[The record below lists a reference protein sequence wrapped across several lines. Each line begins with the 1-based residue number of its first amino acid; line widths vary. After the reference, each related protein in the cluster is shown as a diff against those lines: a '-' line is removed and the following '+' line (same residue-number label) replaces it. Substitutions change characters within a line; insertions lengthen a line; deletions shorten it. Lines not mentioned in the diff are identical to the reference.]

1 MTKQYKLLN
10 NIFGWVAFLVAAFT
24 YLNTVEPTASFW
36 DCPEFITC
44 AAKGEV
50 GHPPGNTFFNLTGR
64 FFVNFAG
71 GDMTLA
77 AVWVNRMSAMFSA
90 ATILFLFWTITSLTK
105 KFVCR
110 DNAHVGTDREEM
122 TWGQIITILGA
133 GLVGSLVY
141 TWSDTFWFSAVE
153 GEVYAFSSFMT
164 AIVFWLILK
173 WEQKA
178 GGVEGDRYII
188 LLSYIIGLSIGVHLL
203 NLLTLPAV
211 VLVYYFKKHPNATL
225 LGSCGALILSV
236 AMVFFILYGM
246 IPGMVKLA
254 SATELF
260 MVNSLGFSFNT
271 GTGLYFFFVLAF
283 LALGIFMMYRKQ
295 TSQRTMLIMLLAGII
310 LSGVPFAGEGWGLGI
325 ILSIAIAALIF
336 FFREKINARL
346 ASNVLL
352 CLLTILVGYSTF
364 AQIIIRS
371 SAQLP
376 MDQNS
381 PDEIFSF
388 SKYLNRE
395 QYGESPLFIGQTFA
409 SSVMRDAS
417 GQVITEQGAEL
428 YGKKVKMNENEPDRY
443 EVTGRREKYKYNYTT
458 LFPRMYS
465 SMGNHINGYKDW
477 CNWDDK
483 DPGHNVIGKDGKTI
497 KGVPT
502 FADNMVYFFRYQVN
516 FMYWR
521 YFMWNFSGRESDAQ
535 SYGEV
540 DRGRAI
546 CGIPVLDELLF
557 DVPDQSTLP
566 SSIADNKGH
575 NVFYMLPLLLGI
587 IGLIYQALAGRE
599 GIQGFWVVFF
609 LFFMTGLAIVIYL
622 NQPPYQPRER
632 DYAYAGSFYA
642 FSIWVGMGVVAIAA
656 LLRKVLKNPAI
667 AGAVA
672 SLICVLVPIQMVGQ
686 TWDDH
691 DRSNRYTARD
701 FGRNYLSSLEPNAI
715 IFTNGDN
722 DTFPL
727 WYAQEVEGYRTDCRV
742 CNLSY
747 LQTDWYINQMK
758 SQAYESEPLPIEL
771 RRDQYA
777 HDKLNFAH
785 LVDRVT
791 EAPLH
796 SAMNFLY
803 SDDPKFKTL
812 PNYGRVDY
820 LPTKHFTIDIDTTQV
835 LESPCINVYDSSELI
850 TKMTIDLS
858 SKNYITK
865 NEIAVL
871 SMIDG
876 ISRTGWKRP
885 IYFATTVGRDMH
897 MGLDKYFRLCGLA
910 YQIVPLANGGVS
922 TPDIDKSFDNLMH
935 KFQWGNIQ
943 DTTIY
948 LDENNRR
955 MCRTQ
960 RMMFCTLIEQLLS
973 IGDFERA
980 LEATEFC
987 DKTIPAANIPY
998 EYTSLTL
1005 AQAYLACGK
1014 PEEGKRILTAIIQ
1027 SNEEYLNWAM
1037 QLPRNYQLSISS
1049 TIREQVITMRDALSV
1064 AKRHS
1069 LKELNDKYDESCQ
1082 YLLETTYKNR
1092 LLQFN

>member
-1 MTKQYKLLN
+1 MKQYKLLN
-10 NIFGWVAFLVAAFT
+10 NIFGWVAFLIAAYT
-24 YLNTVEPTASFW
+24 YLSTVEPTASFW

-44 AAKGEV
+44 ADKGEV

-71 GDMTLA
+71 GDVTQA
-77 AVWVNRMSAMFSA
+77 AIWVNRMSAMFSA
-90 ATILFLFWTITSLTK
+90 ATILFLFWTITALTK

-110 DNAHVGTDREEM
+110 DNKHAGTDREEM
-122 TWGQIITILGA
+122 SWAQIITILGA
-133 GLVGSLVY
+133 GMVGALAY

-153 GEVYAFSSFMT
+153 AEVYAFSSFMT
-164 AIVFWLILK
+164 ALVFWLILK
-173 WEQKA
+173 WERQA
-178 GGVEGDRYII
+178 NGVEGDRYII
-188 LLSYIIGLSIGVHLL
+188 LLAYIIGLSIGVHLL
-203 NLLTLPAV
+203 NLLTLPAI

-225 LGSCGALILSV
+225 MGSLGALVLSV
-236 AMVFFILYGM
+236 ALVFFILYGM

-260 MVNSLGFSFNT
+260 FVNSLGCSFNT
-271 GTGLYFFFVLAF
+271 GTGLYFFFILAF
-283 LALGIFMMYRKQ
+283 LAVGIFLMYRRG
-295 TSQRTMLIMLLAGII
+295 TSAMTQNIVLALGII
-310 LSGVPFAGEGWGLGI
+310 LSGVPFIGEGWALGI
-325 ILSIAIAALIF
+325 VISIILTGLIF
-336 FFREKINARL
+336 FFHERINARF

-388 SKYLNRE
+388 TKYLNRE
-395 QYGESPLFIGQTFA
+395 QYGESPLFSGQTFA
-409 SSVMRDAS
+409 SSVMRDKN
-417 GQVITEQGAEL
+417 GQVLTDEGAPL
-428 YGKKVKMNENEPDRY
+428 YGKKVKTDPNEPDRY
-443 EVTGRREKYKYNYTT
+443 EQTGTREKYKYNYTT

-465 SMGNHINGYKDW
+465 NQPNHVRGYKEW
-477 CNWDDK
+477 CNWDEK
-483 DPGHNVIGKDGKTI
+483 DPGHNVIGKDGKAI

-502 FADNMVYFFRYQVN
+502 FADNMAYFFRYQVN

-521 YFMWNFSGRESDAQ
+521 YFMWNFSGRESDEQ
-535 SYGEV
+535 SYGAV
-540 DRGRAI
+540 DCGRAI
-546 CGIPVLDELLF
+546 CGIPVLDNILF
-557 DVPDQSTLP
+557 DVPNQSSLP
-566 SSIADNKGH
+566 SAIANNKGH

-587 IGLIYQALAGRE
+587 IGLLYQAFAGRE

-642 FSIWVGMGVVAIAA
+642 FAIWIGMGVAGVASAIE
-656 LLRKVLKNPAI
+656 RVLKNQRL
-667 AGAVA
+667 AGALA
-672 SLICVLVPIQMVGQ
+672 AIICLLVPVQMVSQ

-691 DRSNRYTARD
+691 DRSGRYTARD

-777 HDKLNFAH
+777 HDKLNYAH
-785 LVDRVT
+785 LVERVPQ
-791 EAPLH
+791 ADLH
-796 SAMNFLY
+796 AAMDFLY
-803 SDDPKFKTL
+803 KDDPKYKTL
-812 PNYGRVDY
+812 PNYGKLDY
-820 LPTKHFTIDIDTTQV
+820 LPAKKFTVKVNPEEV
-835 LESPCINVYDSSELI
+835 LASPCINVNDSSELI
-850 TKMTIDLS
+850 DTMVIDLS
-858 SKNYITK
+858 GKNYITK

-871 SMIDG
+871 AMIDG

-885 IYFATTVGRDMH
+885 IYFATTVGREMYL
-897 MGLDKYFRLCGLA
+897 GLDKYFRLCGLA
-910 YQIVPLANGGVS
+910 YQIVPLANGGTS
-922 TPDIDKSFDNLMH
+922 TPDIDKSYDNLMN
-935 KFQWGNIQ
+935 KFIWGNIQ

-960 RMMFCTLIEQLLS
+960 RMMFCTLIEQLLN
-973 IGDFERA
+973 IGDTERA
-980 LEATEFC
+980 LKATEFC
-987 DKTIPAANIPY
+987 DKTIPSANVPY
-998 EYTSLTL
+998 DYTSLTL
-1005 AQAYLACGK
+1005 AQSYILCGK
-1014 PEEGKRILTAIIQ
+1014 LDEGKRILADVLHSTH
-1027 SNEEYLNWAM
+1027 EYLTWAFA
-1037 QLPRNYQLSISS
+1037 QKDSHIYSLTSSIHDK
-1049 TIREQVITMRDALSV
+1049 VLTMRDAVHIAERHKLEDLVNEYDEEMKDFFSV
-1064 AKRHS
+1064 AYT
-1069 LKELNDKYDESCQ
+1069 KY
-1082 YLLETTYKNR
+1082 KV
-1092 LLQFN
+1092 FK

>member
-1 MTKQYKLLN
+1 MKQYKLLN
-10 NIFGWVAFLVAAFT
+10 NLFGWVAFAIAAYT
-24 YLNTVEPTASFW
+24 YLSTVEPTASFW

-44 AAKGEV
+44 ADKGEV

-71 GDMTLA
+71 GDVTQA
-77 AVWVNRMSAMFSA
+77 AIWVNRMSAMFSA
-90 ATILFLFWTITSLTK
+90 ATILFLFWTITALTK

-110 DNAHVGTDREEM
+110 NNAHAGTDREEM
-122 TWGQIITILGA
+122 SWGQIISVLGA
-133 GLVGSLVY
+133 GMVGSLVY

-153 GEVYAFSSFMT
+153 AEVYAFSSFMT
-164 AIVFWLILK
+164 ALVFWLILK
-173 WEQKA
+173 WERHA
-178 GGVEGDRYII
+178 SGVEGDRYII
-188 LLSYIIGLSIGVHLL
+188 LLAYIIGLSIGVHLL
-203 NLLTLPAV
+203 NLLSLPAI
-211 VLVYYFKKHPNATL
+211 VLVYYFKKKPNATL
-225 LGSCGALILSV
+225 LGSLGALIISV
-236 AMVFFILYGM
+236 LLIFFILYGM

-260 MVNSLGFSFNT
+260 FVNSLGFSFNT
-271 GTGLYFFFVLAF
+271 GTGFYFFFVLIF
-283 LALGIFMMYRKQ
+283 LAVGIFLMYRKE
-295 TSQRTMLIMLLAGII
+295 TSDRTQQIMLILGIT
-310 LSGVPFAGEGWGLGI
+310 LSGVPFAGDGWLIGI
-325 ILSIAIAALIF
+325 IVTVVLAGLIF
-336 FFREKINARL
+336 YFGERINARL
-346 ASNVLL
+346 TSNILL

-388 SKYLNRE
+388 TKYLNRE
-395 QYGESPLFIGQTFA
+395 QYGESPLFFGQTFA
-409 SSVMRDAS
+409 SSVLRDKN
-417 GQVITEQGAEL
+417 GQVISEQGAPL
-428 YGKKVKMNENEPDRY
+428 YGKKVKMNPNEPDRY
-443 EVTGRREKYKYNYTT
+443 ELTGYREKYNYNYTM

-465 SMGNHINGYKDW
+465 NQTSPNHVGGYKEW
-477 CNWDDK
+477 CNWDEK
-483 DPGHNVIGKDGKTI
+483 DPGHNVIGKDGKSI

-502 FADNMVYFFRYQVN
+502 FADNLTYFINYQVN
-516 FMYWR
+516 FIYWR

-535 SYGEV
+535 SYGEI

-546 CGIPVLDELLF
+546 SGIPIVDELLF

-566 SSIADNKGH
+566 SSIANNKGH
-575 NVFYMLPLLLGI
+575 NVFYMLPLLLGL
-587 IGLIYQALAGRE
+587 IGLFYQAFAGRE

-622 NQPPYQPRER
+622 NQTPYQPRER

-642 FSIWVGMGVVAIAA
+642 FSIWCGMGVVGVAA
-656 LLRKVLKNPAI
+656 LLQKILRNPVL
-667 AGAVA
+667 AGAAA
-672 SLICVLVPIQMVGQ
+672 SVLCLLVPVQMVGQ

-691 DRSNRYTARD
+691 DRSGRYTARD

-727 WYAQEVEGYRTDCRV
+727 WYAQEVEGYRTDVRV

-758 SQAYESEPLPIEL
+758 SQAYDSDPLPIEL

-785 LVDRVT
+785 LVPLRDG
-791 EAPLH
+791 EQPLH
-796 SAMNFLY
+796 AAMNFLY
-803 SDDPKFKTL
+803 SDDPKYKNL
-812 PNYGRVDY
+812 PNYGKLDY
-820 LPTKHFTIDIDTTQV
+820 LPAKVFGIDVNPEEV
-835 LESPCINVYDSSELI
+835 LASPCISVKDSSELI
-850 TKMTIDLS
+850 THMSIDLS
-858 SKNYITK
+858 GKNYVTK

-885 IYFATTVGRDMH
+885 IYFATTVGRDMY
-897 MGLDKYFRLCGLA
+897 MGLDKYFRLVGLA
-910 YQIVPLANGGVS
+910 YQIVPLANGGTS
-922 TPDIDKSFDNLMH
+922 SPDIDKSYDNLMN
-935 KFQWGNIQ
+935 KFIWGNIQ

-973 IGDFERA
+973 TGDMERA
-980 LEATEFC
+980 LKATEYC
-987 DKTIPAANIPY
+987 DQTIPAANVPY

-1005 AQAYLACGK
+1005 AQAYYLCGK
-1014 PEEGKRILTAIIQ
+1014 PEEGDRILRAIIG
-1027 SNEEYLNWAM
+1027 SNVEYLDWAFSLDVRHM
-1037 QLPRNYQLSISS
+1037 RRISNQ
-1049 TIREQVITMRDALSV
+1049 IREQLLTMRDALNV
-1064 AKRHS
+1064 DRQHNKGEFAK
-1069 LKELNDKYDESCQ
+1069 EYDAQFRNYFEKALS
-1082 YLLETTYKNR
+1082 TYK
-1092 LLQFN
+1092 LL

>member
-1 MTKQYKLLN
+1 MKQYKLLN
-10 NIFGWVAFLVAAFT
+10 NIFGWVAFLIAAFT

-71 GDMTLA
+71 GDMTQA
-77 AVWVNRMSAMFSA
+77 AIWVNRMSAMFSA
-90 ATILFLFWTITSLTK
+90 ATILFLFWTITALTK
-105 KFVCR
+105 KIVCR
-110 DNAHVGTDREEM
+110 NNAHVGTDREEM
-122 TWGQIITILGA
+122 TWGQIITILGS
-133 GLVGSLVY
+133 GMVGALAY

-173 WEQKA
+173 WEQKSA
-178 GGVEGDRYII
+178 GVEGDRYII

-211 VLVYYFKKHPNATL
+211 VLVYYFKKKPNATL
-225 LGSCGALILSV
+225 AGSCGALLASV

-260 MVNSLGFSFNT
+260 MVNSLGFKYNT

-283 LALGIFMMYRKQ
+283 LALGIYLTYRKK
-295 TSQRTMLIMLLAGII
+295 TSPLTQRLMLLAGIV
-310 LSGVPFAGEGWGLGI
+310 LSGLPFAGEGWGLGLGI
-325 ILSIAIAALIF
+325 TVVLAGLIF
-336 FFREKINARL
+336 YFGERINARL
-346 ASNVLL
+346 SSNILL
-352 CLLTILVGYSTF
+352 CLLTILIGYSTF

-395 QYGESPLFIGQTFA
+395 QYGESPLFFGQTFA
-409 SSVMRDAS
+409 SSVMRDKS
-417 GQVITEQGAEL
+417 GQVIVEEGAPL
-428 YGKKVKMNENEPDRY
+428 YGKKVKTNPNEPDRY
-443 EVTGRREKYKYNYTT
+443 EQTGYREKYKYNYTT
-458 LFPRMYS
+458 IFPRMYS
-465 SMGNHINGYKDW
+465 SMGNHVAGYKEW
-477 CNWDDK
+477 CNWNEK
-483 DPGHNVIGKDGKTI
+483 DPGHIVIGKDGKTI

-546 CGIPVLDELLF
+546 CGIPLLDELLF

-566 SSIADNKGH
+566 SSIANNKGH
-575 NVFYMLPLLLGI
+575 NVFYMLPLLLGL
-587 IGLIYQALAGRE
+587 IGLFYQAMAGRE

-609 LFFMTGLAIVIYL
+609 LFFMTGLAIVLYL
-622 NQPPYQPRER
+622 NQTPYQPRER

-642 FSIWVGMGVVAIAA
+642 FAIWIGLGVAGVNE
-656 LLRKVLKNPAI
+656 LLRKFVKNPAI

-672 SLICVLVPIQMVGQ
+672 SVICLFVPFQMVGQ

-747 LQTDWYINQMK
+747 LQTDWYMNQMK

-785 LVDRVT
+785 LVERVT

-812 PNYGRVDY
+812 PNYGAIDY
-820 LPTKHFTIDIDTTQV
+820 LPTKKFTISVNPEEV
-835 LESPCINVYDSSELI
+835 LSSPCITVSDTSELI
-850 TKMTIDLS
+850 TQMTIDLNH
-858 SKNYITK
+858 KNYITK

-885 IYFATTVGRDMH
+885 IYFATTVGREMYL
-897 MGLDKYFRLCGLA
+897 GLDKYFRLCGLA
-910 YQIVPLANGGVS
+910 YQIVPLAGGGTT

-935 KFQWGNIQ
+935 KFKWGNIQ

-960 RMMFCTLIEQLLS
+960 RMMFCTLIEQLLN
-973 IGDFERA
+973 IGDTKRA

-987 DKTIPAANIPY
+987 DKTIPSANIPY

-1005 AQAYLACGK
+1005 AQSYIVCGK
-1014 PEEGKRILTAIIQ
+1014 PEEGKRILTAIL
-1027 SNEEYLNWAM
+1027 NNGEEYLDWALK
-1037 QLPRNYQLSISS
+1037 LPMNYQLSISS
-1049 TIREQVITMRDALSV
+1049 SVREQVLTMRDALTI
-1064 AKRHS
+1064 AKSHNLSDLTQRY
-1069 LKELNDKYDESCQ
+1069 EAESQ
-1082 YLLETTYKNR
+1082 NFLEMAYRNKLLR
-1092 LLQFN
+1092 

>member
-1 MTKQYKLLN
+1 MKQYKLLN
-10 NIFGWVAFLVAAFT
+10 NIFGWIAFAVAAFT
-24 YLNTVEPTASFW
+24 YLQTVEPTASFW

-71 GDMTLA
+71 GDVAQA
-77 AVWVNRMSAMFSA
+77 AIWVNRMSAMFSA
-90 ATILFLFWTITSLTK
+90 ATILFLFWTITALTK

-110 DNAHVGTDREEM
+110 DNLHKDTDRENI
-122 TWGQIITILGA
+122 TLGQTITILGA
-133 GLVGSLVY
+133 GIVGALAY

-153 GEVYAFSSFMT
+153 AEVYAFSSFMT

-173 WEQKA
+173 WERHA
-178 GGVEGDRYII
+178 AGVEGDRYII
-188 LLSYIIGLSIGVHLL
+188 LLAYIIGLSIGVHLL
-203 NLLTLPAV
+203 NLLTLPAI
-211 VLVYYFKKHPNATL
+211 VLVYYFKKHPDATL
-225 LGSCGALILSV
+225 KGTLGALIVSV
-236 AMVFFILYGM
+236 LMVFFILYGM
-246 IPGMVKLA
+246 IPGMVKLC
-254 SATELF
+254 SMTELF
-260 MVNSLGFSFNT
+260 FVNTLGFSFNS
-271 GTGLYFFFVLAF
+271 GTVFYFFFVL
-283 LALGIFMMYRKQ
+283 LVLGIGIALMYRKDLNPRIQ
-295 TSQRTMLIMLLAGII
+295 QSILLAGIV
-310 LSGVPFAGEGWGLGI
+310 LSGVPFAGEGWLIGLGVTAV
-325 ILSIAIAALIF
+325 LAIMIF
-336 FFREKINARL
+336 WLGERLNARL
-346 ASNVLL
+346 CSNVLL

-395 QYGESPLFIGQTFA
+395 QYGESPLFYGQTFA

-417 GQVITEQGAEL
+417 GNVISEQGAPL
-428 YGKKVKMNENEPDRY
+428 YGKKVKMSPDEPDQY
-443 EVTGRREKYKYNYTT
+443 ELTGYREKYKYNYMT
-458 LFPRMYS
+458 LFPRMHS
-465 SMGNHINGYKDW
+465 SMPNHVSGYKEWSGFDE
-477 CNWDDK
+477 K
-483 DPGHNVIGKDGKTI
+483 DPAHTVVGKDGKTL
-497 KGVPT
+497 KGIPS
-502 FADNMVYFFRYQVN
+502 FADNLTYFFRYQVN

-521 YFMWNFSGRESDAQ
+521 YFMWNFSGRESDVQ

-546 CGIPVLDELLF
+546 CGIPLLDELLF

-587 IGLIYQALAGRE
+587 IGLIYQSFAGRE

-622 NQPPYQPRER
+622 NQTPYQPRER

-642 FSIWVGMGVVAIAA
+642 FAIWIGMGVAGVAAMLQKAI
-656 LLRKVLKNPAI
+656 KNPVAAAGI
-667 AGAVA
+667 ASV
-672 SLICVLVPIQMVGQ
+672 ICLFVPFQMVGQ

-691 DRSNRYTARD
+691 DRTGRYTARD

-727 WYAQEVEGYRTDCRV
+727 WYAQEVEGYRTDVRV

-771 RRDQYA
+771 RKDQYA
-777 HDKLNFAH
+777 HDKLNYAH
-785 LVDRVT
+785 LVQILDG
-791 EAPLH
+791 EQPLH
-796 SAMNFLY
+796 YAMNFLY
-803 SDDPKFKTL
+803 SDDPKYKQL
-812 PNYGRVDY
+812 PNYGKLDY
-820 LPTKHFTIDIDTTQV
+820 LPTKKFTIEVDPKEV
-835 LESPCINVYDSSELI
+835 LASPVISVRDSSELI
-850 TKMTIDLS
+850 NEMVIDLS

-885 IYFATTVGRDMH
+885 IYFATTVGSDMY
-897 MGLDKYFRLCGLA
+897 MGLNRYFRLVGLA
-910 YQIVPLANGGVS
+910 YQIVPLANGGTS
-922 TPDIDKSFDNLMH
+922 TPDIDKSYDNLMN
-935 KFQWGNIQ
+935 KFEWGNIQ

-973 IGDFERA
+973 IGDMVRA
-980 LEATEFC
+980 LKATEFC

-1005 AQAYLACGK
+1005 AQAYYRCGK
-1014 PEEGKRILTAIIQ
+1014 PEEGRRIITTVIEQ
-1027 SNEEYLNWAM
+1027 NEEYLSWA
-1037 QLPRNYQLSISS
+1037 LTLEPRYMASLHRDV
-1049 TIREQVITMRDALSV
+1049 RENLLTMRDALQL
-1064 AKRHS
+1064 AERFEE
-1069 LKELNDKYDESCQ
+1069 KELLDLYDSDFNLFFESA
-1082 YLLETTYKNR
+1082 YKNK
-1092 LLQFN
+1092 LLN